1 MIERGSIVVVL
12 SSAVSLS
19 HANAAGVAIGGASDI
34 TGNAGTIIVGSYRT
48 VRASVSYGTCFRIGR
63 YASAT
68 VISALLNGVS
78 VRLFGVPLS
87 VGDIAVCVGSAAEGV
102 DGYKN
107 CRGDFDVGRHGR
119 AKGDGCIGN
128 GSVLV
133 YGHIKHVKTDSAN
146 LFLLQEVFFL
156 LREFE
161 CGLPVIDGIGLLAQ
175 PCSRG
180 DVCPIALGTADGFQ
194 RGCNCQKHRE

>member
-1 MIERGSIVVVL
+1 MLPELPLAERQT
-12 SSAVSLS
+12 SLATPGPS
-19 HANAAGVAIGGASDI
+19 LLVRIGRYAHPH
-34 TGNAGTIIVGSYRT
+34 RT

-68 VISALLNGVS
+68 VISALLNDVS
-78 VRLFGVPLS
+78 VRLFGVSLS
-87 VGDIAVCVGSAAEGV
+87 VGDIAACVGCAAEGV
-102 DGYKN
+102 DGYEN
-107 CRGDFDVGRHGR
+107 CRDDFNVGRHGR
-119 AKGDGCIGN
+119 AKGDGGIGN

-180 DVCPIALGTADGFQ
+180 MSAPLRLVQPMVFSAAATARNIESKGVSLPLLPL
-194 RGCNCQKHRE
+194 

>member
-1 MIERGSIVVVL
+1 MLAELPLAERQT
-12 SSAVSLS
+12 SLATPGPS
-19 HANAAGVAIGGASDI
+19 LLVRIGRYAHPH
-34 TGNAGTIIVGSYRT
+34 RT
-48 VRASVSYGTCFRIGR
+48 VRASVSDGTCIHIVR

-78 VRLFGVPLS
+78 VRLFGVSLS
-87 VGDIAVCVGSAAEGV
+87 VDDIAVCVGSAAEGV

-107 CRGDFDVGRHGR
+107 CRDDFDVGRHGR
-119 AKGDGCIGN
+119 VKGDGCIGN

-133 YGHIKHVKTDSAN
+133 YGHIKHAKTDSAN

-161 CGLPVIDGIGLLAQ
+161 CGLPVIDGIGLLVQ

-180 DVCPIALGTADGFQ
+180 MSIPLVLAQPMVSSAAATTRNIESKGVSLLLLPL
-194 RGCNCQKHRE
+194 

>member
-1 MIERGSIVVVL
+1 MLPELLLAERQT
-12 SSAVSLS
+12 SLATPGPS
-19 HANAAGVAIGGASDI
+19 LLVRIGRY
-34 TGNAGTIIVGSYRT
+34 VHPHRT
-48 VRASVSYGTCFRIGR
+48 VRASVSDVTCFRIGR

-87 VGDIAVCVGSAAEGV
+87 VGDIAVCVVSAAEGV
-102 DGYKN
+102 DGYEN
-107 CRGDFDVGRHGR
+107 CRGDSDVGRHGR
-119 AKGDGCIGN
+119 AKGDRGIGN
-128 GSVLV
+128 GFVLA

-161 CGLPVIDGIGLLAQ
+161 CGLPVIDGIGLLVQ

-180 DVCPIALGTADGFQ
+180 GMSAPLRLVQPMVFSAAATARNIESKGVSLLLLPL
-194 RGCNCQKHRE
+194 